1 MRHPECNDQW
11 QKLTRQYRIAAPLA
25 SAPAGVSIQPTTLR
39 NLTSPMK
46 PATAQSSK
54 PTRSSNPPVA
64 SPVNSK
70 PAPVR
75 PAMFLGSK
83 ATGELR
89 ILMRLAS
96 GVSPVDASPSRSSEI
111 APERSF

>member
-1 MRHPECNDQW
+1 MRHPEQNDQW
-11 QKLTRQYRIAAPLA
+11 QKLTRLHRIAPPLA
-25 SAPAGVSIQPTTLR
+25 PAPIGVSIEPSTLR

-46 PATAQSSK
+46 PATAQSPK
-54 PTRSSNPPVA
+54 PTRSSKPRAA
-64 SPVNSK
+64 SPRSTP

-89 ILMRLAS
+89 ILMRLAA
-96 GVSPVDASPSRSSEI
+96 GVSLADAPVRRDSEI

>member
-1 MRHPECNDQW
+1 MRHPECNEQW
-11 QKLTRQYRIAAPLA
+11 QKLTRQHRVAPPLA
-25 SAPAGVSIQPTTLR
+25 PAPAGVIIQPTTLH

-46 PATAQSSK
+46 SATAQSSK
-54 PTRSSNPPVA
+54 TTRSSKPRVA
-64 SPVNSK
+64 SPVSSK
-70 PAPVR
+70 PAPAR

-96 GVSPVDASPSRSSEI
+96 GVSPVDATPRRDSEI